1 MKKYFLAAL
10 LALTLPAMAQDRPQL
25 TPEQKWEAANVVTA
39 LTVGWLALPV
49 AILTGKRAE
58 FCALMGG
65 KFDLSAQ
72 DQCAGG
78 QWGNVALFLKEQREK

>member
-1 MKKYFLAAL
+1 MRYLLFVLAMTVSL
-10 LALTLPAMAQDRPQL
+10 SVPAQERPQP
-25 TPEQKWEAANVVTA
+25 TPEQKWEAVNVATA
-39 LTVGWLALPV
+39 LTVGWLVLPV

-58 FCALMGG
+58 LCALMGG

-78 QWGNVALFLKEQREK
+78 QWGNVALFLKEKKQ

>member
-1 MKKYFLAAL
+1 MKKL
-10 LALTLPAMAQDRPQL
+10 LFAVLAMAVSLSVPAQERPQP
-25 TPEQKWEAANVVTA
+25 TPEQKWEAVNAATA
-39 LTVGWLALPV
+39 LTVGWLVLPV

-58 FCALMGG
+58 LCALMEG

-78 QWGNVALFLKEQREK
+78 QWGNVALFLKEKKQ

>member
-1 MKKYFLAAL
+1 MKSVLIVAL

-25 TPEQKWEAANVVTA
+25 TPEQKWEAANVATA

-49 AILTGKRAE
+49 AIITGKRAE
-58 FCALMGG
+58 LCALMGG

-78 QWGNVALFLKEQREK
+78 QWGNVALFLKEKKQ